1 MKLYSAWR
9 ASAPYRV
16 RIALNLKGLPFEI
29 LPIDLVANEQGGE
42 AYRAHNKQALVP
54 TLDIG
59 GAELTQSLA
68 ILEWLEETH
77 PEPALLPRDAVDR
90 ARVRA
95 MCGIV
100 ACDIHPL
107 NNLRVLKALAGFGVE
122 EAVRNDWV
130 QRWIGEGFAALEA
143 MIAEHGGQYAFGDR
157 PTLAD
162 CVIVPQIYNA
172 RRFNTDLAP
181 YPNLLA
187 AARRAG
193 EHPAIAAAHPNHH
206 PDAKEII

>member
-29 LPIDLVANEQGGE
+29 IPIDLVANEQGGE
-42 AYRAHNKQALVP
+42 AYRAHNRQALVP

-59 GAELTQSLA
+59 TTELTQSLA

-77 PEPALLPRDAVDR
+77 PEPALLPRDPIAR

-95 MCGIV
+95 MCGII

-107 NNLRVLKALAGFGVE
+107 NNLRVLKTLVGLGVE
-122 EAVRNDWV
+122 EMVRNDWV
-130 QRWIGEGFAALEA
+130 QRWIGEGFTALEA
-143 MIAEHGGQYAFGDR
+143 MIAEHGGQFAFGDT

-172 RRFNTDLAP
+172 RRFSTDLAP
-181 YPNLLA
+181 YPRLLA
-187 AARRAG
+187 AATRAG
-193 EHPAIAAAHPNHH
+193 EHSAIAAAHPNHH